1 MRQTRS
7 YLLLL
12 LLAAT
17 AGAAQPPAG
26 WPDVR
31 SIARERGGA
40 VVRVET
46 FEYYLSG
53 VARRTGR
60 LLNPFPIGDTL
71 GDAVSFVIH
80 IPSLVF
86 YPLRRHLG
94 AGVLIDPKGYLL
106 TNYHVVRDA
115 DRFTIRL
122 KDAKGRPRR
131 FAAQRVGIDPET
143 DIALLKIDPGDVP
156 LVVAPLGDPEQLAL
170 GDWVVA
176 IGNPVNLTGTVT
188 VGIVSG
194 LHRQLEANDI
204 EDYIQVS
211 AALNPGNSGGPILNT
226 AGEVVGIASLGI
238 MPANNIGFAVPVT
251 LIAPHLD
258 DLKRTG
264 HPRRGRLG
272 IRVAEITPELARKL
286 ELDVDR
292 GVLVTRVGYFSTA
305 REAGIREGDLIVEV
319 GEQKVERARHVYM
332 AVLRSQPDTRIPVVV
347 RRDGK
352 LITLQ
357 TRVDTRRRPFS
368 IF

>member
-1 MRQTRS
+1 
-7 YLLLL
+7 
-12 LLAAT
+12 
-17 AGAAQPPAG
+17 
-26 WPDVR
+26 
-31 SIARERGGA
+31 
-40 VVRVET
+40 VV
-46 FEYYLSG
+46 
-53 VARRTGR
+53 RRTGR
-60 LLNPFPIGDTL
+60 LLNPFPISDIL
-71 GDAVSFVIH
+71 GDAAAFVIH

-94 AGVLIDPKGYLL
+94 AGVLIDREGYLL

-131 FAAQRVGIDPET
+131 FAAKRIGIDPEI

-176 IGNPVNLTGTVT
+176 IGNPANLTGTVT
-188 VGIVSG
+188 VGVVSG
-194 LHRQLEANDI
+194 LHRRLEANDI

-226 AGEVVGIASLGI
+226 AGEVVGIATLGI

-264 HPRRGRLG
+264 HPQRGRLG
-272 IRVAEITPELARKL
+272 ITVAEITPELARKL
-286 ELDVDR
+286 KLDEDR
-292 GVLVTRVGYFSTA
+292 GVLVTRVGYFSAA
-305 REAGIREGDLIVEV
+305 REAGIQEGDVIVKI
-319 GEQKVERARHVYM
+319 GERQVEKSRDVYM
-332 AVLRSQPDTRIPVVV
+332 AVLRSRPDTRIPVVV
-347 RRDGK
+347 RRGGK
-352 LITLQ
+352 RITVQ
-357 TRVDTRRRPFS
+357 PRVDLRRRPFS

>member
-1 MRQTRS
+1 MRPTRS
-7 YLLLL
+7 CLFLL
-12 LLAAT
+12 LLATA

-31 SIARERGGA
+31 SIARDRGGA

-46 FEYYLSG
+46 FEHYLAG

-60 LLNPFPIGDTL
+60 LLNPFPISDTL

-94 AGVLIDPKGYLL
+94 AGVLIDPEGYLL

-131 FAAQRVGIDPET
+131 FAAKRIGIDPET

-156 LVVAPLGDPEQLAL
+156 LVTAPFGDPEQLAL

-226 AGEVVGIASLGI
+226 AGEIVGIATLGI

-264 HPRRGRLG
+264 RPQRGRLG
-272 IRVAEITPELARKL
+272 ISVAEITPELGRKL
-286 ELDVDR
+286 KLDVDR

-305 REAGIREGDLIVEV
+305 REAGIQEGDLIVEV
-319 GEQKVERARHVYM
+319 GGRQVAKPREVYM
-332 AVLRSQPDTRIPVVV
+332 AVLRSEPDTRIPVVV
-347 RRDGK
+347 RRGGK
-352 LITLQ
+352 VLTL
-357 TRVDTRRRPFS
+357 TARVAIRRRPFS